1 MNAPSGAAAG
11 HPARARTAWIP
22 IVIAGVASA
31 MHIWKLPEALSFV
44 QEDLGMTLIESGVL
58 LGIVQVGSMLLG
70 LGVSLFSEVLG
81 LRRTLLIGLTLLSAA
96 SLTGAFAETTGFLM
110 ATRAVEGVGFLMATV
125 VCPPLIRLITPRART
140 NIAMGWWGSFQGLA
154 TFMAVLLST
163 LLLTSVS
170 WQVWWVLMAVV
181 TAATIPLILTFVPP
195 PPSDRDSNVKLA
207 VRRVGAT
214 VRTLTP
220 WIAGV
225 VFACY
230 SLQWGSVIGFLPTIF
245 DEAGVG
251 GLWPGIVTAV
261 VGGVNGVGNIIT
273 GRLHQRGV
281 PMRRLILI
289 GLATMG
295 VTSVITFAPDWS
307 GIPGGLAVQI
317 LAVALFSAVGALVPA
332 TLNRIAVD
340 IAPPNGSGA
349 AAMGLMVQIY
359 NGANFVGPIIIAAIA
374 TAAGSWH
381 YSWTMT
387 LGATLLGVLLAWRF
401 LSAHRLGIDFQH
413 RG

>member
-1 MNAPSGAAAG
+1 MNAPSGAMAG
-11 HPARARTAWIP
+11 QPARARTAWIP
-22 IVIAGVASA
+22 IVIAGVAAA

-81 LRRTLLIGLTLLSAA
+81 LRRTLLIGLSLLSAG
-96 SLTGAFAETTGFLM
+96 SLAGAFAETTGFLM

-125 VCPPLIRLITPRART
+125 VCPPLIRLITPPART

-154 TFMAVLLST
+154 TFLAVLVST

-170 WQVWWVLMAVV
+170 WQVWWILMAAA
-181 TAATIPLILTFVPP
+181 TAATIPMILTLVPP
-195 PPSDRDSNVKLA
+195 PPSDRDANVRLA

-214 VRTLTP
+214 VQTLTP

-230 SLQWGSVIGFLPTIF
+230 TLQWGSVIGFLPTIF
-245 DEAGVG
+245 DEAGVR

-261 VGGVNGVGNIIT
+261 VGGVNGVGNIVT

-281 PMRRLILI
+281 PMRRLVLT

-295 VTSVITFAPDWS
+295 VTSVITFAPDWT
-307 GIPGGLAVQI
+307 GVPGGLAVQI
-317 LAVALFSAVGALVPA
+317 LAVTLFSGVGALVPA

-359 NGANFVGPIIIAAIA
+359 NGANFVGPIILAAIA

-401 LSAHRLGIDFQH
+401 LSARRLGIDFQH

>member
-1 MNAPSGAAAG
+1 MNALSGAMAG
-11 HPARARTAWIP
+11 QPARARTAWIP
-22 IVIAGVASA
+22 IVIAGVAAA

-81 LRRTLLIGLTLLSAA
+81 LRRTLLIGLSLLSAG
-96 SLTGAFAETTGFLM
+96 SLAGAFAETTGFLM

-125 VCPPLIRLITPRART
+125 VCPPLIRLITPPART

-154 TFMAVLLST
+154 TFLAVLVST

-170 WQVWWVLMAVV
+170 WQVWWILMAAA
-181 TAATIPLILTFVPP
+181 TAATIPMILTLVPP
-195 PPSDRDSNVKLA
+195 PPSDRDANVRLA

-214 VRTLTP
+214 VKTLTP

-230 SLQWGSVIGFLPTIF
+230 TLQWGSVIGFLPTIF
-245 DEAGVG
+245 DEAGVQ

-261 VGGVNGVGNIIT
+261 VGGVNGVGNIVT

-281 PMRRLILI
+281 PMRRLVLI

-295 VTSVITFAPDWS
+295 VTSVITFAPDWT
-307 GIPGGLAVQI
+307 GVPGGLAVQI
-317 LAVALFSAVGALVPA
+317 LAVTLFSGVGALVPA

-359 NGANFVGPIIIAAIA
+359 NGANFVGPIILAAIA

-401 LSAHRLGIDFQH
+401 LSARRLGIDFQH

>member
-1 MNAPSGAAAG
+1 MNAPSGAVAG
-11 HPARARTAWIP
+11 HPAHARTAWIP
-22 IVIAGVASA
+22 IVIAGVAAA

-70 LGVSLFSEVLG
+70 LGVSLFSEVMG

-154 TFMAVLLST
+154 TFVAVLLST

-170 WQVWWVLMAVV
+170 WQVWWILMAVV

-195 PPSDRDSNVKLA
+195 PPSDRDSNVQLA

-220 WIAGV
+220 WIAGL

-374 TAAGSWH
+374 TATGGWH
-381 YSWTMT
+381 FSWTMT
-387 LGATLLGVLLAWRF
+387 FGASLLGILLAWRF
-401 LSAHRLGIDFQH
+401 LSARRLGIDFQH